1 MRPPTTGDAV
11 GRGVY
16 VHIPFCIVRCGY
28 CDFNAYA
35 GMDELAPAYV
45 DALMS
50 EVRARADGGAVA
62 TVFFG
67 GGTPTQLSGEQ
78 LGQILRAIKD
88 GFDVATDAEVTIE
101 ANPESVDAA
110 KFESLREAGFNRVS
124 IGVQSLSSHILAKL
138 ERVHSADRALEAI
151 CEASTAGF
159 DRVNAD
165 LIYGTPGEAFA
176 EWQDGV
182 ERILATARVDH
193 ISAYALTVEE
203 GTPLHSWVERG
214 QMPAPD
220 EDDQAEKYAWT
231 VDRLTSDGFTRYE
244 VSNFARAGSWS
255 RHNVNYWQAGNYV
268 GLGAGAHSHS
278 SGRRSW
284 NLKSPQAYIRQ
295 APDVEDGH
303 EVLDPSAAAAE
314 AAMLGIRLSGGID
327 LADFENRFSVA
338 LLSFYGRP
346 LDDLI
351 GRGILEVQDG
361 CLKLSEQGHLLG
373 SQAAMVFVGTQPEL
387 ARS

>member
-1 MRPPTTGDAV
+1 MRPPTTGDVV

-45 DALMS
+45 EALIS
-50 EVRARADGGAVA
+50 EVRTRADDGEVA

-67 GGTPTQLSGEQ
+67 GGTPTQLSGDQ
-78 LGQILRAIKD
+78 LGRILGAIKD
-88 GFDVATDAEVTIE
+88 GFHVAPDAEVTIE

-138 ERVHSADRALEAI
+138 ERVHSADRAIEALR
-151 CEASTAGF
+151 EASASGF

-165 LIYGTPGEAFA
+165 LIYGTPGESFA
-176 EWQDGV
+176 QWQEGV
-182 ERILATARVDH
+182 ERVLETPVDH

-214 QMPAPD
+214 QLPAPD
-220 EDDQAEKYAWT
+220 EDDQAAKYSWT
-231 VDRLTSDGFTRYE
+231 VDRLASEGFTRYE

-255 RHNVNYWQAGNYV
+255 RHNINYWQAGEYV

-284 NLKSPQAYIRQ
+284 NLKSPQAYISQ
-295 APDVEDGH
+295 APTVEDGH

-327 LADFENRFSVA
+327 LTDFERRFSVD
-338 LLSFYGRP
+338 LLSAYGHP
-346 LDDLI
+346 LEELI
-351 GRGILEVQDG
+351 GRGILQLQDG
-361 CLKLSEQGHLLG
+361 SLRLSERGHLLG